1 VLAFKKRILFG
12 ALLIAGALQAQDGP
26 PGHWTGAID
35 SASQSLA
42 VKIDLGKTAK
52 EWVGSF
58 ATLAQQASPLE
69 SISVTN
75 GQLRFR
81 IEGGPGEPTFNAALR
96 RKLVVRAH
104 ACRHYVGVQVERC
117 PHGMRAGRRRCSS
130 ADSTGAESTGS
141 IE

>member
-1 VLAFKKRILFG
+1 LLVLAFKKRILFG

-26 PGHWTGAID
+26 RGHWTGAID
-35 SASQSLA
+35 SASQSPA

-58 ATLAQQASPLE
+58 ATLAQQASGLPLQ

-81 IEGGPGEPTFNAALR
+81 IKGGPGEPTFNAALR

-104 ACRHYVGVQVERC
+104 ACR
-117 PHGMRAGRRRCSS
+117 RRRCASS
-130 ADSTGAESTGS
+130 DSTGAESRES